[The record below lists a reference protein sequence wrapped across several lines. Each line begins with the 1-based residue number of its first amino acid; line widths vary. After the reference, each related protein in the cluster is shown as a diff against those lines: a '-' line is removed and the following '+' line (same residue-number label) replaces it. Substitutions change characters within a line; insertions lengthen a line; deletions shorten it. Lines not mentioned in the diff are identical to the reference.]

1 MDKLLSLIFI
11 GIIVFGLI
19 INVKIIIEEIIR
31 SKSSGC
37 VTKIKTSELD
47 AELDS
52 STTLARAYISYYS
65 YMLPYFRAVFKND
78 EKKVGLASYLYMFHY
93 PVNREV
99 LEDIVCMVNSE
110 FENIPTKPLKVKL
123 EKED

>member
-11 GIIVFGLI
+11 GLIVFGFMV
-19 INVKIIIEEIIR
+19 NVKIIIEQIIE
-31 SKSSGC
+31 SKSLDC
-37 VTKIKTSELD
+37 VTKIKTSEID

-52 STTLARAYISYYS
+52 STNLAHAYISYYS
-65 YMLPYFRAVFKND
+65 YMLPYFRAIFKND
-78 EKKVGLASYLYMFHY
+78 EKKVGLASYLYIQSY

-110 FENIPTKPLKVKL
+110 FDNIPTKPLKVKL
-123 EKED
+123 EKAN

>member
-1 MDKLLSLIFI
+1 MEKLLSLIFI
-11 GIIVFGLI
+11 AIIAFGFI
-19 INVKIIIEEIIR
+19 VNVKIIIEQIIS

-37 VTKIKTSELD
+37 VTKIKTPEID

-65 YMLPYFRAVFKND
+65 YMLPYFRAIFKND

-123 EKED
+123 EKAD

>member
-11 GIIVFGLI
+11 GIIAFGLI
-19 INVKIIIEEIIR
+19 VNVKIIIEQIIA

-37 VTKIKTSELD
+37 ITKIKTTEID

-52 STTLARAYISYYS
+52 STNLAHAYISYYS
-65 YMLPYFRAVFKND
+65 YMLPYFRAIFKND

-93 PVNREV
+93 PVDREV
-99 LEDIVCMVNSE
+99 LEDIICMVNSE

-123 EKED
+123 EKAD